1 MTRFLACILSF
12 FLVSTAM
19 ATGDSPFS
27 QTGANSSNP
36 FSQQPS
42 FLPVDQAF
50 QFAYQQ
56 QDDEVYLNWAVT
68 PEYYL
73 YQHQFSFKAQGVELA
88 TPNLP
93 AGIDYHDDYFG
104 DVVIY
109 RQDTEIVLN
118 VKNIAQDAQISVTYQ
133 GCADAG
139 LCYPPETKVIYLSPL
154 EGQANAASQS
164 EASAPTTGIAQ
175 QKLDQQSS
183 SGLAD
188 ILSQQSLMIS
198 LGLFFLLGIGLAFTP
213 CVFPM
218 YPILSGI
225 IVGQKSPSIKRSF
238 LLSFTYVQ
246 GMALTY
252 TLLGLVVAMAG
263 LKYQAALQHPVILI
277 SLAVLFTVLSLSMFG
292 LYNLQLPSFISE
304 RLNKVSNQQQG
315 GSVKGVFLMGLIS
328 GLVCSPCTTAPLSG
342 ALLYVASTGDLVLGG
357 AVLYALSLGMGLP
370 LLILGTSGGK
380 FLPKAGMW
388 MVHIK
393 VVFGFLLLSVA
404 VVMLERFISA
414 TISSVLFA
422 LLGLALLAYLAYAM
436 WRSAHRL
443 KALGLVCIAFAGAAV
458 IGLTAAQISEQQN
471 IKQGLKARFVY
482 VTNLSELELQL
493 AIAKQNNQAVML
505 DFYADW
511 CVACKDFEKA
521 TFTDEGVIEQLE
533 NVVLIQAD
541 VTKNNADDQ
550 AMLSKL
556 DILGLPSIL
565 FYNQQ
570 GERLTQARV
579 TGFMAGEQFL
589 QHLQRFEIK

>member
-1 MTRFLACILSF
+1 MTRFLALIFSICLIN
-12 FLVSTAM
+12 M
-19 ATGDSPFS
+19 ASAAGNSPFS
-27 QTGANSSNP
+27 QSSTNSSSP
-36 FSQQPS
+36 FSQQS
-42 FLPVDQAF
+42 DFLPVDQAF

-73 YQHQFSFKAQGVELA
+73 YQHQFSFKAQGVEI
-88 TPNLP
+88 LP
-93 AGIDYHDDYFG
+93 PTLPEGIAYHDDYFG

-118 VKNIAQDAQISVTYQ
+118 VKNIANDAQISVTYQ

-154 EGQANAASQS
+154 EGQANTASQS
-164 EASAPTTGIAQ
+164 NTSSATTGIAQ

-188 ILSQQSLMIS
+188 ILSQQSLLIS

-225 IVGQKSPSIKRSF
+225 IVGQKSLSTKRSF

-277 SLAVLFTVLSLSMFG
+277 SLAMLFTMLSLSMFG
-292 LYNLQLPSFISE
+292 LFNLQLPSFISE

-342 ALLYVASTGDLVLGG
+342 ALLYVAGTGDLVLGG

-422 LLGLALLAYLAYAM
+422 LLGLALLAYLAHAM

-443 KALGLVCIAFAGAAV
+443 KALGLVCIALAGASV
-458 IGLTAAQISEQQN
+458 MGLTAAQISEQQS
-471 IKQGLKARFVY
+471 IKQGLKSRFIY
-482 VTNLSELELQL
+482 VTNLSELQNQL
-493 AIAKQNNQAVML
+493 AIAKQNNQAVMV

-521 TFTDEGVIEQLE
+521 TFTHNGVIEQLD
-533 NVVLIQAD
+533 NVLLIQAD

-550 AMLSKL
+550 GMLSEL
-556 DILGLPSIL
+556 NILGLPSIL

-589 QHLQRFEIK
+589 QHLQRHEIK